1 MEKIH
6 FVSVGITRVFLLFR
20 KISDY
25 NFWFILHTKWLLKVQ
40 LISYFLWTCSCTK
53 SWENCNSLYKNIYSL
68 KLQKESE
75 QFSLKLLLQS
85 LEKLS
90 VDEKNSKHLQK
101 MLEQKQFENSWKVEK
116 RNPSIEQKEPF
127 LEKVVQ
133 NPVALAKT
141 FLIR

>member
-1 MEKIH
+1 M
-6 FVSVGITRVFLLFR
+6 
-20 KISDY
+20 
-25 NFWFILHTKWLLKVQ
+25 
-40 LISYFLWTCSCTK
+40 
-53 SWENCNSLYKNIYSL
+53 
-68 KLQKESE
+68 
-75 QFSLKLLLQS
+75 KLLLQS